1 MYFLTT
7 NSLNVLFFK
16 CTLFVSKLDTPIIP
30 TNGFYSH
37 DGNLLPEVGFEPTPT
52 EVDCDLNAAPYTTQP
67 SRLVR
72 TSCHLLC

>member
-30 TNGFYSH
+30 TNGFYTSH

-52 EVDCDLNAAPYTTQP
+52 EVDCDLNAAP
-67 SRLVR
+67 
-72 TSCHLLC
+72 